1 MQRLDVLHH
10 QVHHKEHRHRYK
22 DSIMID
28 LNHYRRIDHRPIRD
42 FICDFFNKLLKINWL
57 DRNARAIDQKIK
69 YNKSN
74 KSHNEKNLEE
84 KKYVEIYLMLA
95 IFGCIDAYMETSLK
109 FHRSIINITSR
120 IRICVPI
127 DQII

>member
-1 MQRLDVLHH
+1 
-10 QVHHKEHRHRYK
+10 
-22 DSIMID
+22 MID

-42 FICDFFNKLLKINWL
+42 FIFDFFIKLLKISWL

-74 KSHNEKNLEE
+74 KSRNEKNSEE

-127 DQII
+127 DQIF

>member
-22 DSIMID
+22 GSIMID

-42 FICDFFNKLLKINWL
+42 FIFDFFIKLLEINWL

-84 KKYVEIYLMLA
+84 KKFRRKKICRNLP
-95 IFGCIDAYMETSLK
+95 DARDLRM
-109 FHRSIINITSR
+109 HRRLYGN
-120 IRICVPI
+120 VA
-127 DQII
+127 QIPSQHYQYH

>member
-1 MQRLDVLHH
+1 MEYSLAIRIDLQYILPQEVQMQRLDVLHH

-42 FICDFFNKLLKINWL
+42 FICDFFIKLLEINWL

-69 YNKSN
+69 YNK
-74 KSHNEKNLEE
+74 
-84 KKYVEIYLMLA
+84 
-95 IFGCIDAYMETSLK
+95 
-109 FHRSIINITSR
+109 
-120 IRICVPI
+120 
-127 DQII
+127 